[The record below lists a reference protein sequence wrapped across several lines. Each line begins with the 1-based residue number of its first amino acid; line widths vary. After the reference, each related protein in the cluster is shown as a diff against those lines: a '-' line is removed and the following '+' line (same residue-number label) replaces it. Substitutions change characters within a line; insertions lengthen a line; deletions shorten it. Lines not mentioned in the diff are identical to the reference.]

1 MTHAPA
7 SATAAAIAKIEEEAS
22 DDLNAL
28 LSDLAQRLAKTRADL
43 ATTDEA
49 VAQAE
54 VAASD
59 QAAHALLSGKA
70 TKASDAL
77 GLHDLRH
84 KLGALE
90 TLERELAT
98 AVARTQTKISDEG
111 RQNASREWQK
121 LAAKRERTLEV
132 AFSMMVAG
140 ARMALAY
147 DDRPE
152 LHNLPFSLPRAV
164 GGVDRNHVLEQMG
177 GLVPNN
183 PPKHIADISNE
194 LPESLIKQV
203 EQMAD
208 TLVANKGK

>member
-1 MTHAPA
+1 MTPAPA

-28 LSDLAQRLAKTRADL
+28 LSDLAQRLAKTRTDL

-70 TKASDAL
+70 TKASDAT

-90 TLERELAT
+90 TLERELAA
-98 AVARTQTKISDEG
+98 AVQRTQTKISDEAQRSAH
-111 RQNASREWQK
+111 RQWQE
-121 LAAKRERTLEV
+121 LATQRERTLLA
-132 AFSMMVAG
+132 AFAMMAAG

-147 DDRPE
+147 EDRRE
-152 LHNLPFSLPRAV
+152 LRNLPFELPRRV
-164 GGVDRNHVLEQMG
+164 PVISSNGELERMNR
-177 GLVPNN
+177 LVPNQ
-183 PPKHIADISNE
+183 PPKHIADFSLE
-194 LPESLIKQV
+194 VPEALIKQA
-203 EQMAD
+203 EQLAAG
-208 TLVANKGK
+208 LLSKGK